1 MQTSCI
7 MSGSIFSKQ
16 LTHGDI
22 LPLRLRKVTIQDA
35 TPKAAGGIPD
45 PTSRPAFEKP
55 RDKDLT
61 HTRTLAHA
69 HARTHTLQ
77 RPLKQPFLFQLQM
90 YVRSD
95 YPSTLQSNN
104 GHPLPRLATVG
115 LCGATAGGK
124 GEGASAGS
132 SPPAIRGAR
141 PTRQSLPRDRDAL
154 SCKASGTLRWSTRT
168 GGPGR
173 AGVQGPPVLIRVEPV
188 PGASACPACGASL
201 QCQPSLQRRPRR
213 PRWKCLAPKE
223 AGPRARL
230 WGGEDKGPSAAGLCV
245 LSSSASGISR
255 YEF

>member
-1 MQTSCI
+1 

-22 LPLRLRKVTIQDA
+22 LPLRLRKGIIQDA

-77 RPLKQPFLFQLQM
+77 RPLKQPFLFQLQI
-90 YVRSD
+90 YVRSG
-95 YPSTLQSNN
+95 YPSTLRSNN

-132 SPPAIRGAR
+132 SPPRSGEPAPRGSLSHVTGTHSAARRAGPCGGAR
-141 PTRQSLPRDRDAL
+141 GQGGRE
-154 SCKASGTLRWSTRT
+154 
-168 GGPGR
+168 GPGS
-173 AGVQGPPVLIRVEPV
+173 RV
-188 PGASACPACGASL
+188 
-201 QCQPSLQRRPRR
+201 
-213 PRWKCLAPKE
+213 
-223 AGPRARL
+223 RL
-230 WGGEDKGPSAAGLCV
+230 C
-245 LSSSASGISR
+245 
-255 YEF
+255 